1 MENYASK
8 LIKVAEAEVGYL
20 EKKNKSNLDSKTGNA
35 GSNNYTKYA
44 RDLDAIP
51 GFYNGKKNGYPWCD
65 VFVDWCHVQ
74 AFGLAEA
81 KKLLNHGTCGAGCS
95 YSAQYYRKAGRFH
108 SKPKGGDQIF
118 FGTKGNESHTGL
130 VYKVTSSRVYTIEG
144 NTSSASGVVAN
155 GGAVCKKSY
164 PLNYPK
170 IVGYGRP
177 PFDAETASSTAAAKK
192 DNKIDTVEE
201 VQAWLNKEFSA
212 GLEEDDKY
220 GPLTKKALC
229 KVLQI
234 ALGFTGTDVDGI
246 YGPDTKAK
254 TPVLMVGSEG
264 LLVKVLQALLVCN
277 GYQSAYVDG
286 DFGSETKKGT
296 MAYQR
301 AHNLKPDG
309 KAGKATF
316 SSLLG

>member
-1 MENYASK
+1 MANYASR
-8 LIKVAEAEVGYL
+8 LVKVLEAEEGYL
-20 EKKNKSNLDSKTGNA
+20 EKKSNSNLDSKTGNA

-65 VFVDWCHVQ
+65 VFYDWGMVES
-74 AFGLAEA
+74 FGVEEA

-108 SKPKGGDQIF
+108 SSPKVGDQIF
-118 FGTKGNESHTGL
+118 FGTKGNESHTGC

-144 NTSSASGVVAN
+144 NTSSASGVIAN

-164 PLNYPK
+164 PLNYSR

-177 PFDAETASSTAAAKK
+177 PFDAETVSSTAAAKK

-201 VQAWLNKEFSA
+201 VQIWLNEEFSA
-212 GLEEDDKY
+212 GLKVDDDY

-234 ALGFTGTDVDGI
+234 ALGFTGIGIDGI
-246 YGPDTKAK
+246 YGPK
-254 TPVLMVGSEG
+254 TNSKVPVLKVGSEG
-264 LLVKVLQALLVCN
+264 LLVKALQALLVCN
-277 GYQSAYVDG
+277 GYQTAYVDG
-286 DFGSETKKGT
+286 KFGSGTKKGT
-296 MAYQR
+296 MAYQKD
-301 AHNLKPDG
+301 HNLTKDG